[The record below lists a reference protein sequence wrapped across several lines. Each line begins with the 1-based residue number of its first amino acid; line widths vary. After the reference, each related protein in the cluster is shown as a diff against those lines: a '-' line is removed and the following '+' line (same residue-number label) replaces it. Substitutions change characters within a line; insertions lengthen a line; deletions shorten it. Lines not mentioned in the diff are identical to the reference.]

1 MAPPLS
7 FLDLPKE
14 TRDVIYTACLTLE
27 TTPPPSSPP
36 KENIKRLSSN
46 RPDQH
51 DSQTQTAL
59 LLQPNLL
66 RVVPS
71 AAALLSTNQQVNSEV
86 RDTNRRLKAR
96 KAQQLTYRI
105 DVMVENEHRM
115 SPTWVS
121 IPVVPDDDGAL
132 VLDSLE
138 IDFEP
143 SGPIVSTTGTSGG
156 YLGI

>member
-1 MAPPLS
+1 
-7 FLDLPKE
+7 
-14 TRDVIYTACLTLE
+14 
-27 TTPPPSSPP
+27 
-36 KENIKRLSSN
+36 
-46 RPDQH
+46 
-51 DSQTQTAL
+51 
-59 LLQPNLL
+59 
-66 RVVPS
+66 
-71 AAALLSTNQQVNSEV
+71 
-86 RDTNRRLKAR
+86 
-96 KAQQLTYRI
+96 
-105 DVMVENEHRM
+105 MVENEHRM